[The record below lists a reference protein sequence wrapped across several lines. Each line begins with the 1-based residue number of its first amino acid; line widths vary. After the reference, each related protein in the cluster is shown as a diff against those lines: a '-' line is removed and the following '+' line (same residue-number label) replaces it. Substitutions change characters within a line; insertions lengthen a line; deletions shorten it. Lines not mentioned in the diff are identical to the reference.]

1 MDKERLWK
9 DGRRAFRSGGD
20 ARRPT
25 RNLVAVI
32 VTGSGGCKGIFT
44 ASVTWEYIPGRGTLN
59 LFCNRH
65 MFGQGGR
72 GKYFMLKKLLGSATL
87 TVFLIGCAV
96 FFLAASGSTQKGS
109 RDRIMYA
116 VDSARTAPVRG
127 SAHPLAQPQ
136 FDQGRVS
143 PEQQLTGVALTFRLS
158 ASQQADLQ
166 ELLREQQDRSSPNYH
181 RWLTPEQYA
190 ARFGMTPNDLAKVT
204 SWLRSQGLTVNGLSR
219 SRNEISFS
227 GSVGQV
233 EYALRTELHRYLING
248 EQHMA
253 NAGDVSLPDAF
264 AGEVLGVRGLNDFH
278 PKPRFRKPSARFT
291 SNISGNHFVN
301 PADFATLYNLPLSF
315 DGTGQT
321 IAVMG
326 QTLLNASNST
336 SDLDAFRSAAGLP
349 ATTSTNF
356 KLIQVPGTGTA
367 TACTGDQTETDLDLE
382 WTEGVAKNATVT
394 FVYAGNGSGTNC
406 NNRTSNVFD
415 ALQYSIT
422 NNVAPIISI
431 SYGNCEANLG
441 TSFVLTMQQWAQQA
455 NAQGQTISGP
465 AGDEGAA
472 DCDTGT
478 SATQGFAV
486 DVPAAIPEV
495 TGVGGSE
502 FTGDAAATVSGGC
515 GLATPDWAQS
525 CVATSSTGTALHYIT
540 EKTWNDPLGTGATS
554 LSAGGGGASTIF
566 SKPSWQAG
574 TGVPGDGKRDVP
586 DIALNASNAHDS
598 YLFCSQDFFTGTAG
612 VTSCA
617 NGFRSSSANTSN
629 NNLLDAVGGTS
640 AGAPTFAGILALINQ
655 ATGSS
660 GLGNVNPMLYAL
672 AASSPTAFH
681 DITSGNN
688 SVPCTAG
695 SKDCPAGTTSFGFS
709 AGAGYDQVTGL
720 GSLDVTNLISAWT
733 AVTPTQDFALDG
745 LVTSAVA
752 GQAGTST
759 VTVTELNGFTG
770 TINLTCASSAA
781 VKISCSLTPASV
793 TFPAT
798 GNTQTSTLSMTA
810 AADLRDMPSHKS
822 RVEILARGFGVT
834 GGLFAAVILGVPSRR
849 KWAAL
854 FGLVLLA
861 IALTAIGCGGGSSS
875 VVPKGP
881 QTYIVT
887 VTGMGTTGGG
897 TALTHSTNISFTVQ

>member
-1 MDKERLWK
+1 MFSKP
-9 DGRRAFRSGGD
+9 F
-20 ARRPT
+20 T
-25 RNLVAVI
+25 R
-32 VTGSGGCKGIFT
+32 
-44 ASVTWEYIPGRGTLN
+44 
-59 LFCNRH
+59 
-65 MFGQGGR
+65 
-72 GKYFMLKKLLGSATL
+72 LGSATL
-87 TVFLIGCAV
+87 TVFLIGCSV
-96 FFLAASGSTQKGS
+96 FFLAASGSTQSAS

-116 VDSARTAPVRG
+116 VDSAWTAPVRG
-127 SAHPLAQPQ
+127 TAHPLARPQ

-181 RWLTPEQYA
+181 RWLTPEQYS
-190 ARFGMTPNDLAKVT
+190 ARFGMTSNDLAKVT
-204 SWLRSQGLTVNGLSR
+204 SWLQSQGLTVNGITR

-253 NAGDVSLPDAF
+253 NASDVSLPEAF
-264 AGEVLGVRGLNDFH
+264 AGEVLGVRGLSDFH
-278 PKPRFRKPSARFT
+278 PKPRFRRAAARFT
-291 SNISGNHFVN
+291 SNISGNHFVI
-301 PADFATLYNLPLSF
+301 PADFATLYGLPSNV

-321 IAVMG
+321 IAVVG

-336 SDLDAFRSAAGLP
+336 SDIDAFRSAAGLP
-349 ATTSTNF
+349 ATSSTNF

-367 TACTGDQTETDLDLE
+367 TACTGDQTESDLDLE
-382 WTEGVAKNATVT
+382 WSEGVAKNATIK

-406 NNRTSNVFD
+406 TNRTSDVFD

-441 TSFVLTMQQWAQQA
+441 NSFVLTVQQWAQQA

-502 FTGDAAATVSGGC
+502 FTGDAAATVSAGC
-515 GLATPDWAQS
+515 GLATTEWAQS
-525 CVATSSTGTALHYIT
+525 CVTTSSTGTALQYIP
-540 EKTWNDPLGTGATS
+540 EKTWNDPPGAGATS

-566 SKPSWQAG
+566 SKPSWQSG

-598 YLFCSQDFFTGTAG
+598 YLICSQDFFTGTAG

-617 NGFRSSSANTSN
+617 NGFRSSSSNTSN

-655 ATGSS
+655 AAGSN
-660 GLGNVNPMLYAL
+660 GLGNVNPMLYGL
-672 AASSPTAFH
+672 AGNATTYATAFH

-688 SVPCTAG
+688 NVPCTAG
-695 SKDCPAGTTSFGFS
+695 TTNCPAGTTSFGFS

-720 GSLDVTNLISAWT
+720 GSLDVANLISAWT
-733 AVTPTQDFALDG
+733 AVTPTQDFALGG
-745 LVTSAVA
+745 LVTSSSAA
-752 GQAGTST
+752 GVAGTST
-759 VTVTELNGFTG
+759 VTVSALNGFAG
-770 TINLTCASSAA
+770 TVNLTCAGSAS

-798 GNTQTSTLSMTA
+798 NNTQTSTLSMTA
-810 AADLRDMPSHKS
+810 AADLRDVPSGKS
-822 RVEILARGFGVT
+822 RFEILAGGFGLT

-861 IALTAIGCGGGSSS
+861 IAFTAIGCGGGSSS
-875 VVPKGP
+875 VVPSGP

-887 VTGMGTTGGG
+887 VTGTGTTGGG

>member
-1 MDKERLWK
+1 
-9 DGRRAFRSGGD
+9 
-20 ARRPT
+20 
-25 RNLVAVI
+25 
-32 VTGSGGCKGIFT
+32 
-44 ASVTWEYIPGRGTLN
+44 
-59 LFCNRH
+59 
-65 MFGQGGR
+65 
-72 GKYFMLKKLLGSATL
+72 
-87 TVFLIGCAV
+87 
-96 FFLAASGSTQKGS
+96 
-109 RDRIMYA
+109 
-116 VDSARTAPVRG
+116 
-127 SAHPLAQPQ
+127 
-136 FDQGRVS
+136 
-143 PEQQLTGVALTFRLS
+143 LTFRLS
-158 ASQQADLQ
+158 ASQQADMQ

-190 ARFGMTPNDLAKVT
+190 ARFGMTSNDLAKVT
-204 SWLRSQGLTVNGLSR
+204 SWLQSQGLTVNSLSR
-219 SRNEISFS
+219 NRNEISFS

-233 EYALRTELHRYLING
+233 EYALRTELHRYLIDG
-248 EQHMA
+248 DQHMA
-253 NAGDVSLPDAF
+253 NASDVSLPDAF

-278 PKPRFRKPSARFT
+278 PKPRLRRATARFT
-291 SNISGNHFVN
+291 SNVSGNHFVN
-301 PADFATLYNLPLSF
+301 PGDFATLYNLPSSF

-356 KLIQVPGTGTA
+356 KPFLVPGTGTA
-367 TACTGDQTETDLDLE
+367 TACTGDQTEADLDLE
-382 WTEGVAKNATVT
+382 WTEGVAKNATIK

-415 ALQYSIT
+415 ALQYSIAH
-422 NNVAPIISI
+422 NVAPIISI

-441 TSFVLTMQQWAQQA
+441 TSFVLTLQQWAQQA
-455 NAQGQTISGP
+455 NLQGQTISGP
-465 AGDEGAA
+465 AGDGGAA
-472 DCDTGT
+472 DCDAGI

-502 FTGDAAATVSGGC
+502 FTGDAAAVVTSGC
-515 GLATPDWAQS
+515 AAATTDWGPS
-525 CVATSSTGTALHYIT
+525 CTPTSSAGTALHYIT
-540 EKTWNDPLGTGATS
+540 EKTWNDPPASTSTS

-566 SKPSWQAG
+566 SKPSWQTG

-586 DIALNASNAHDS
+586 DIALNASNAHDP
-598 YLFCSQDFFTGTAG
+598 YLFCSQDDLIQQKSTA
-612 VTSCA
+612 TSCA
-617 NGFRSSSANTSN
+617 SGFRDSDGSLT
-629 NNLLDAVGGTS
+629 AVGGTS

-655 ATGSS
+655 ATGSN

-672 AASSPTAFH
+672 SASSPTAFH

-688 SVPCTAG
+688 NAPCTAG

-720 GSLDVTNLISAWT
+720 GSLDVANLISAWT
-733 AVTPTQDFALDG
+733 AVTPTQDFALDA

-770 TINLTCASSAA
+770 TINLTCASSAT

-798 GNTQTSTLSMTA
+798 NNTQTSTLSMTA
-810 AADLRDMPSHKS
+810 AADLRDSPSPKS
-822 RVEILARGFGVT
+822 RSEIFARGFGVT

-881 QTYIVT
+881 QTFIVT
-887 VTGMGTTGGG
+887 VTGTGTTGGG

>member
-1 MDKERLWK
+1 
-9 DGRRAFRSGGD
+9 
-20 ARRPT
+20 
-25 RNLVAVI
+25 
-32 VTGSGGCKGIFT
+32 
-44 ASVTWEYIPGRGTLN
+44 
-59 LFCNRH
+59 
-65 MFGQGGR
+65 
-72 GKYFMLKKLLGSATL
+72 
-87 TVFLIGCAV
+87 
-96 FFLAASGSTQKGS
+96 
-109 RDRIMYA
+109 MYS
-116 VDSARTAPVRG
+116 VDSSRTAPVRG
-127 SAHPLAQPQ
+127 SAHPLARAQ

-143 PEQQLTGVALTFRLS
+143 PEHQLSGVALTFQLS

-190 ARFGMTPNDLAKVT
+190 ARFGMTSNDLSKVS
-204 SWLRSQGLTVNGLSR
+204 SWLQSQGLMVNGVSR

-233 EYALRTELHRYLING
+233 EYALRTELHRYSING

-253 NAGDVSLPDAF
+253 NSSDVSLPDAF

-278 PKPRFRKPSARFT
+278 PKPRLRTVSPRFT
-291 SNISGNHFVN
+291 SNASGNHFVI
-301 PADFATLYNLPLSF
+301 PADFATLYGIPSNV

-321 IAVMG
+321 IAVIG
-326 QTLLNASNST
+326 QTLIRT
-336 SDLDAFRSAAGLP
+336 TDIDAFRSAAGLP
-349 ATTSTNF
+349 ARTSANF
-356 KLIQVPGTGTA
+356 QQIQVPGTGTA
-367 TACTGDQTETDLDLE
+367 LRCGGDETEADLDVE
-382 WTEGVAKNATVT
+382 WPEGVANNVVT
-394 FVYAGNGSGTNC
+394 KYIYAGPGTGNC
-406 NNRTSNVFD
+406 ANRTKNVFD
-415 ALQYSIT
+415 ALQYAIN

-441 TSFVLTMQQWAQQA
+441 KSFVLTMQQWAQQA
-455 NAQGQTISGP
+455 NALGQTISGP

-472 DCDTGT
+472 DCDTRT

-502 FTGDAAATVSGGC
+502 FTGDAAAIVSGGC
-515 GLATPDWAQS
+515 GQATADWGQS
-525 CVATSSTGTALHYIT
+525 CVATSSTGTALRYIT
-540 EKTWNDPLGTGATS
+540 EKTWNDAPSSTS

-566 SKPSWQAG
+566 SKPSWQSG

-598 YLFCSQDFFTGTAG
+598 LLFCSQDDLTQQKSTA
-612 VTSCA
+612 TSCA
-617 NGFRSSSANTSN
+617 SGFRSSDG
-629 NNLLDAVGGTS
+629 NLTGVGGTS

-655 ATGSS
+655 ATNSN

-681 DITSGNN
+681 DVTSGNN
-688 SVPCTAG
+688 NAPCTAG
-695 SKDCPAGTTSFGFS
+695 TTNCPAGTTSFGFS

-720 GSLDVTNLISAWT
+720 GSLDVANLISAWT
-733 AVTPTQDFALDG
+733 AAIPTQDFALDG
-745 LVTSAVA
+745 MVTSAAA

-759 VTVTELNGFTG
+759 VTVTRLNGFVG
-770 TINLTCASSAA
+770 TINLTCASAASA
-781 VKISCSLTPASV
+781 KISCSLSPASI
-793 TFPAT
+793 TFPAS

-822 RVEILARGFGVT
+822 KGQILARGFGLT
-834 GGLFAAVILGVPSRR
+834 GGLLAAVILGIPSRR

-854 FGLVLLA
+854 FALVVLA
-861 IALTAIGCGGGSSS
+861 ITVTAIGCGGGSGNRR
-875 VVPKGP
+875 VVTSGP

-887 VTGMGTTGGG
+887 VTGTGTTSGGA
-897 TALTHSTNISFTVQ
+897 ALTHSTNVSFTVSSN

>member
-1 MDKERLWK
+1 MLNKLS
-9 DGRRAFRSGGD
+9 AHLIS
-20 ARRPT
+20 
-25 RNLVAVI
+25 VA
-32 VTGSGGCKGIFT
+32 
-44 ASVTWEYIPGRGTLN
+44 
-59 LFCNRH
+59 
-65 MFGQGGR
+65 
-72 GKYFMLKKLLGSATL
+72 L
-87 TVFLIGCAV
+87 TVFLIGCAI
-96 FFLAASGSTQKGS
+96 FFLGASGSTRNAL

-116 VDSARTAPVRG
+116 VDSTRTARVRG
-127 SAHPLAQPQ
+127 SAHPLAHPQ
-136 FDQGRVS
+136 FDQGRVG

-158 ASQQADLQ
+158 PSQQADLQ
-166 ELLREQQDRSSPNYH
+166 ELLREQQNRSSPNYH

-204 SWLRSQGLTVNGLSR
+204 AWLQSQGLTVNSLSR

-253 NAGDVSLPDAF
+253 NAGDVSLPEAF

-278 PKPRFRKPSARFT
+278 PKPRLRRASARFT
-291 SNISGNHFVN
+291 SNISGNHFVI
-301 PADFATLYNLPLSF
+301 PADFATLYDVPSNV

-321 IAVMG
+321 IAVVG

-356 KLIQVPGTGTA
+356 KLVQVPGTGTA

-382 WTEGVAKNATVT
+382 WAEGVAKNATIK

-441 TSFVLTMQQWAQQA
+441 TSFVLTMQQWAQEA

-472 DCDTGT
+472 DCDTGI
-478 SATQGFAV
+478 SATQGLAV

-495 TGVGGSE
+495 TGVGGTE
-502 FTGDAAATVSGGC
+502 FTGDVAAVVTSGCAAAT
-515 GLATPDWAQS
+515 LDWGPS
-525 CVATSSTGTALHYIT
+525 CTGTSSAGTALRYIT
-540 EKTWNDPLGTGATS
+540 EKTWNDPPGTGATS

-566 SKPSWQAG
+566 SKPSWQTG
-574 TGVPGDGKRDVP
+574 TGVPNDGKRDVP
-586 DIALNASNAHDS
+586 DIALNASDAHDS
-598 YLFCSQDFFTGTAG
+598 YLTCSQDFFAGTAG

-617 NGFRSSSANTSN
+617 NGFRSSSTNTN
-629 NNLLDAVGGTS
+629 ENNLLDGVGGTS

-655 ATGSS
+655 ATGSN

-672 AASSPTAFH
+672 ATSSPTAFH

-688 SVPCTAG
+688 NVPCTAG
-695 SKDCPAGTTSFGFS
+695 SKNCPAGTTSFGFS
-709 AGAGYDQVTGL
+709 AGTGYDQVTGL
-720 GSLDVTNLISAWT
+720 GSLDVANLISAWT

-745 LVTSAVA
+745 LVTSGVT
-752 GQAGTST
+752 GQAATST
-759 VTVTELNGFTG
+759 VTVTELSGFTG
-770 TINLTCASSAA
+770 TINLTCASAA
-781 VKISCSLTPASV
+781 SVKISCSLTPASV

-798 GNTQTSTLSMTA
+798 GNTQTATLSMTA

-822 RVEILARGFGVT
+822 RFEIFASGFGLT
-834 GGLFAAVILGVPSRR
+834 SGLFAAVILGVPSRR

-861 IALTAIGCGGGSSS
+861 IALTAIGCGGGGSHS

-887 VTGMGTTGGG
+887 VTGTGTTGGG
-897 TALTHSTNISFTVQ
+897 TALTHTTNVSFTVQ